1 MRRSR
6 WVGVTAGLLVA
17 LAGSLLSGCGWRGLN
32 SIPLPG
38 TAGGG
43 PGSYEVKAQM
53 PDVVNVQPNSRV
65 QVGDVTVGTVTNV
78 EREGWHALLTMR
90 LDGNVK
96 LPANATA
103 KIGQTSLLGSLEVE
117 LAAPTNVPA
126 EGRLRNGSLIPLS
139 AAGEYPTTEQTLAAL
154 SLVLNGGG
162 LGQVQDITKTL
173 STAFA
178 GREKDLKNLIQQL
191 DQFIGHLNEQTDD
204 IIKATDSVNNLA
216 GQFAEQKP
224 VVDRLLSTL
233 PDALAVLKDER
244 AKLADAADQLGKF
257 SALAADSVNQ
267 TKDALVQELKD
278 LGPVLE
284 SLANAGPSLTRSLS
298 FFTVFPWVKEPLTN
312 WLRGDY
318 ANLTLI
324 VDLTLS
330 RIDSALFTGTRFE
343 GNLTELELQWGRT
356 IGQQPSLSMAKL
368 KYPLVAR

>member
-1 MRRSR
+1 
-6 WVGVTAGLLVA
+6 
-17 LAGSLLSGCGWRGLN
+17 
-32 SIPLPG
+32 
-38 TAGGG
+38 
-43 PGSYEVKAQM
+43 
-53 PDVVNVQPNSRV
+53 
-65 QVGDVTVGTVTNV
+65 
-78 EREGWHALLTMR
+78 MR

-312 WLRGDY
+312 WLRVTMPTSHSL
-318 ANLTLI
+318 LT
-324 VDLTLS
+324 
-330 RIDSALFTGTRFE
+330 
-343 GNLTELELQWGRT
+343 
-356 IGQQPSLSMAKL
+356 
-368 KYPLVAR
+368 